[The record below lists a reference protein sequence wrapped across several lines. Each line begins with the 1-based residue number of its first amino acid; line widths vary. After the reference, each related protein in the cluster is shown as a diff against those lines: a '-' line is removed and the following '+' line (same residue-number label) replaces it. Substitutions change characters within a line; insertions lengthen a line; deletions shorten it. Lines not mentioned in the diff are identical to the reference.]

1 MAPPEPGTARS
12 VRNAVDRI
20 VASAAEP
27 ITFDSDL
34 GLVLR
39 AAQAWARS
47 QPWSAGDPLPKD
59 FTPWPSTLHVQ
70 EEPATMKDPDAPRP
84 DEVRPTTVSAAFLH
98 ALRVFVQE
106 LP

>member
-20 VASAAEP
+20 VGGAREP

-47 QPWSAGDPLPKD
+47 QPWSAGEPLPKD
-59 FTPWPSTLHVQ
+59 FTPWPSTQ
-70 EEPATMKDPDAPRP
+70 PEPEPEQATEQPEPP
-84 DEVRPTTVSAAFLH
+84 TVSAAFLH